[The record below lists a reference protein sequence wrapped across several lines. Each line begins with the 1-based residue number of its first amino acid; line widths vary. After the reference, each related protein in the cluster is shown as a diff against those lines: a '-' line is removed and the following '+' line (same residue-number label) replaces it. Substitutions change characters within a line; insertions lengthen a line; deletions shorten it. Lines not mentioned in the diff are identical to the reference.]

1 MCRATSHSSRRPPS
15 AARWHV
21 SRAAN
26 HSAPRPARSSRHS
39 STIPIESRSSRIH
52 AGARCTSRARRF
64 RSTATVRATWSTIS
78 TSVCTPIPG
87 KGCRHGSSCPPF
99 PHGEV
104 YVTDDGAETDLDVG
118 HYERFIDRSL
128 SQVNNVTTG
137 RIYLSVITKE
147 RRGEYLGSTVQVIP
161 HITDEIKGAIRRLA
175 PDHDVVITEI
185 GGTVG
190 DIESLPFLEAIRQ
203 FRQEVGRDNTLFIH
217 LTLVPFIAATAELK
231 TKPTQHSVREL
242 MQIGI
247 QPDILI
253 CRTERPLSE
262 ELKRKIAQFCNVD
275 FGCVI
280 ESPDVKSIYE
290 IPLKFHAQA
299 LDDEV
304 CRRLRLETKE
314 PDLRS
319 WSAMV
324 DKILSPAERVKVAV
338 VGKYTELADS
348 YKSIHEA
355 LVHGG
360 IANEA
365 GVDIQWIASDRF
377 TDQEAAGE
385 LLAPYDALLV
395 PGGFGV
401 RGVEGMVEA
410 TRWAREHQMPFF
422 GICLGL
428 QVAIVEF
435 ARDVVKLPNTN
446 SSEFEPECEN
456 PVIHLMAS
464 QQGIQDM
471 GGTMRLG
478 AYPCRLRPGSRV
490 QQIYNAPEV
499 SERHRHRYEV
509 SNAYRDVLAEYGL
522 RCAGLSPDG
531 SLVEMIELPDHPWF
545 IGCQFHPELKSRPTR
560 PHPLFA
566 GFVGA
571 ARQHRRARG
580 TAPLVQAERS
590 SQLVGRRD

>member
-1 MCRATSHSSRRPPS
+1 
-15 AARWHV
+15 V
-21 SRAAN
+21 
-26 HSAPRPARSSRHS
+26 S
-39 STIPIESRSSRIH
+39 STKYIFVTGGVVSSL
-52 AGARCTSRARRF
+52 
-64 RSTATVRATWSTIS
+64 
-78 TSVCTPIPG
+78 G
-87 KGCRHGSSCPPF
+87 KGIAAASLGRLLVERGLHVTIQKFDPYINVDPGTMSPF
-99 PHGEV
+99 QHGEV
-104 YVTDDGAETDLDVG
+104 YVTDDGAETDLDLG

-203 FRQEVGRDNTLFIH
+203 FRQEVGRDNALFIH

-319 WSAMV
+319 WAAMV
-324 DKILSPAERVKVAV
+324 DKILNPPERVKVAV

-410 TRWAREHQMPFF
+410 IRWAREQKLPFF

-435 ARDVVKLPNTN
+435 ARDVVKLPDTN

-490 QQIYNAPEV
+490 AQIYNAPEV

-509 SNAYRDVLAEYGL
+509 SNAYRDVLAEYGM

-531 SLVEMIELPDHPWF
+531 SLVEMIELPEHPWF
-545 IGCQFHPELKSRPTR
+545 VGCQFHPELKSRPVR

-566 GFVGA
+566 SFIGA
-571 ARQHRRARG
+571 ALQYRRKRQPPPRPEE
-580 TAPLVQAERS
+580 APAALAGAKR
-590 SQLVGRRD
+590 